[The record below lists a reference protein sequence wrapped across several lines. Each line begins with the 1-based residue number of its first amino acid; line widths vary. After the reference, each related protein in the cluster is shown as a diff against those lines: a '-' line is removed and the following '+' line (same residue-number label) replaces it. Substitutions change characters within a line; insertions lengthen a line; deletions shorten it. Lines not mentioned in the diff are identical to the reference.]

1 MYSNEKNIRTL
12 YINIMKPSLI
22 ILLVIGLCFKTAAQA
37 TQNTLV
43 ESGKLLV
50 ELVKI
55 FKKNPL
61 QQGVQMNG
69 NNSSD
74 LCFTNST
81 TDYLFIEVLK
91 KINDSLYK
99 VLPGSISLTPQ
110 AHECLLELPSSI
122 YHYRVYKKNNGTQ
135 SLSLEGDLKLVPN
148 EKMEREIK

>member
-37 TQNTLV
+37 TQNTLI

-81 TDYLFIEVLK
+81 TDHLFIEVLK

>member
-1 MYSNEKNIRTL
+1 
-12 YINIMKPSLI
+12 MKSSLI
-22 ILLVIGLCFKTAAQA
+22 ILSVIGLSFKTVAQSP
-37 TQNTLV
+37 QNTLL
-43 ESGKLLV
+43 ESGKILV

-55 FKKNPL
+55 FKKSPL
-61 QQGVQMNG
+61 QQGVQVNG

-81 TDYLFIEVLK
+81 SDHLFIEVLK

-99 VLPGSISLTPQ
+99 VLPISISITPQ
-110 AHECLLELPSSI
+110 AHECLLELPSGI